1 MKDVKTLL
9 RFSKYTYKLTDK
21 QGVYKLTDAPEITEL
36 PPLIRIEENQRKGKV
51 QTPLIIRGKFSN
63 WSKTILTGL
72 LKQPLANV
80 FSGDNF
86 KKGKKS
92 FMLFQF
98 SPDRSKLKV
107 LYFRNF
113 MPVFP
118 RQRTQIAKDY
128 ANRF

>member
-36 PPLIRIEENQRKGKV
+36 PPLIRIEKNQNKGKV
-51 QTPLIIRGKFSN
+51 QTSLIIRGKFSK

-72 LKQPLANV
+72 LKQPPENV
-80 FSGDNF
+80 FSGDHF
-86 KKGKKS
+86 DKGKKS

-98 SPDRSKLKV
+98 STDRSQLKV

-118 RQRTQIAKDY
+118 RKRTQLAKDY
-128 ANRF
+128 ASQF